1 MNGATTDT
9 GKESHARV
17 LDWVDAHLLASA
29 LVQPCS
35 LWTADASLAALAA
48 ELRVADTPT
57 R

>member
-17 LDWVDAHLLASA
+17 LGWVDAHLLAWT

-48 ELRVADTPT
+48 ELRVADAPT